1 MKGIPNFGWLKVL
14 ILTIFVA
21 CLSAGL
27 ASAQD
32 YSGKFTLPFEVQWG
46 SATLPAGEYSFRIDT
61 AAAPYVAKIYG
72 KDSGV
77 LILAKTFSNASAPE
91 RSELIIGR
99 SEGKRTVHALCL
111 RELGVVFSYGKSQP
125 QQMTLAQVTF
135 PVLLRRASVNGK

>member
-1 MKGIPNFGWLKVL
+1 MKGIGNLGWLKVMVL
-14 ILTIFVA
+14 SIFLA

-32 YSGKFTLPFEVQWG
+32 YKGKFTLPFEVQWG

-61 AAAPYVAKIYG
+61 ASAPYVAKIHG
-72 KDSGV
+72 ADSGV
-77 LILAKTFSNASAPE
+77 IVLARTVSNASAPE

-99 SEGKRTVHALCL
+99 SHGKPTVRALCL

-135 PVLLRRASVNGK
+135 PVLLRRASASGK

>member
-1 MKGIPNFGWLKVL
+1 MKGIRNLGWLKVT

-21 CLSAGL
+21 ALSAGL

-46 SATLPAGEYSFRIDT
+46 KATLPAGEYTLRIN
-61 AAAPYVAKIYG
+61 AAAPYLAKIYG

-77 LILAKTFSNASAPE
+77 LVLAKTFSNASAPE
-91 RSELIIGR
+91 RSELIIGT
-99 SEGKRTVHALCL
+99 SHGKPTVQALCL

-125 QQMTLAQVTF
+125 KQMILAQVTF
-135 PVLLRRASVNGK
+135 PVLLRRASAAGK